1 MSRSSLDD
9 EARTDEGFALEDLL
23 RELPGEGR
31 VDGDGRVR
39 AFGVRHDSRAVRPG
53 DIFAVRVG
61 ERSDGRAFVASAL
74 DRGAVALLA
83 SRDLELPSDAGV
95 PVIRVADFA
104 TGFAWS
110 AAALYGHPTF
120 ALDVVGITGTN
131 GKTTSSHLVR
141 SAIDGALGREKCGL
155 IGTVGHTYAGVA
167 IDAEHTTPEADEL
180 ARIFAVMRRRG
191 ATHCV
196 MEVSSIAL
204 AVGRVRAVRFRVA
217 AFTNFTQDHLD
228 FHGTMAAYAD
238 AKRLLFT
245 DLAPG
250 AAVLNVDDALGAELA
265 TQARCPVLTV
275 SPSGKGGDI
284 TPHSVRL
291 HAGGTDLVV
300 DTPGKRVQLS
310 TRLVGAHN
318 VENVLVALGVALALD
333 LDVERAAAALAAEV
347 GAPGRLERCDG
358 PGDDV
363 VVLVDYAHTP
373 DALGRVLDAVRA
385 VSDGARVLCVFGCG
399 GDRDPGKRAPM
410 GHAVGVR
417 ADVAIVTSDNP
428 RSEDP
433 AAIAE
438 PVERGVREGGASRV
452 TVREASEGARGYWVE
467 LDRARAIA
475 DAIRAARPGDVV
487 LVAGKGHEPY
497 QIVGDEVRA
506 FDDREHARAAL
517 RTRRDAKEER

>member
-9 EARTDEGFALEDLL
+9 EARTDEGFALDDLV

-31 VDGDGRVR
+31 VEGDGRVR
-39 AFGVRHDSRAVRPG
+39 AFGIRHDSRGVRAG
-53 DIFAVRVG
+53 DIFAVRAG
-61 ERSDGRAFVASAL
+61 ERSDGRAFVASAVAK
-74 DRGAVALLA
+74 GAVALLA
-83 SRDLELPSDAGV
+83 SRDLELPADVGV

-110 AAALYGHPTF
+110 AASLYGHPTF
-120 ALDVVGITGTN
+120 GLDVVGVTGTN

-141 SAIDGALGREKCGL
+141 AAVDGAIGRERCGL
-155 IGTVGHTYAGVA
+155 VGTVGHTYAGVA
-167 IDAEHTTPEADEL
+167 IEAEHTTPEADEL
-180 ARIFAVMRRRG
+180 ARIFAVMRKRG

-204 AVGRVRAVRFRVA
+204 AVGRVLAVRFRVA

-228 FHGTMAAYAD
+228 FHGTMEAYAD

-245 DLAPG
+245 ELAPG
-250 AAVLNVDDALGAELA
+250 AAVLNVDDPLGAELA
-265 TQARCPVLTV
+265 GQVRCPVLKV
-275 SPSGKGGDI
+275 SPRGEGADI
-284 TPHSVRL
+284 TPRSVRL

-300 DTPGKRVQLS
+300 DTPGKRVQLT

-333 LDVERAAAALAAEV
+333 LDVERAASALANEI

-358 PGDDV
+358 PDDDV
-363 VVLVDYAHTP
+363 TVLVDYAHTP

-385 VSDGARVLCVFGCG
+385 VSVGARVLCVFGCG

-410 GHAVGVR
+410 GQAVGAR
-417 ADVAIVTSDNP
+417 ADVPIVTSDNP

-438 PVERGVREGGASRV
+438 PVERGVREAGASRV
-452 TVREASEGARGYWVE
+452 TARDVADGARGYWVE
-467 LDRARAIA
+467 LDRGRAIA
-475 DAIRAARPGDVV
+475 DAVRAARPGDVV
-487 LVAGKGHEPY
+487 LIAGKGHEPY
-497 QIVGDEVRA
+497 QIVGAEVRA

-517 RTRRDAKEER
+517 LARRAAKEER